1 MLPPFFR
8 GLPAIPTSIAGLFG
22 RRLLIQLMVLAG
34 WALPVDAAPLAL
46 SLDQALERGLNASLT
61 LQQAELQQEAAAAAV
76 GISRS
81 QFQPKLDVVGLA
93 SWAQVGSS
101 IGFISNLPTVGDLNF
116 DLTGNGYA
124 LIQNSFGNIGL
135 ALRYPLVDFERGP
148 LLAAAKALDQA
159 AEARLLE
166 QRRQSRF
173 AITNAYLNLQLAD
186 ALIPIWLRSIDLS
199 ANLLKDAEALLEA
212 GLGARI
218 DVFQAR
224 ALLSTDQSGLS
235 SAQSA
240 RAIAAS
246 ALARLLDLPAEQRLE
261 ASDPLQSF
269 PAWPLDLQ
277 ASVVA
282 ATSNRPALDVIRQ
295 AQVAA
300 EAKVQAAQ
308 GSRLPRIG
316 VLLGGGING
325 DRLNV
330 PVLNGSSS
338 LGNVP
343 IAGEVNLPAV
353 SSSGS
358 ASGSF
363 YDYGIMLNLR
373 QPLFDGGL
381 ATQTTALARSQA
393 QEQRLLLQQRE
404 QTIIQAV
411 ETFWHTNRSAGEA
424 MKASLDAEIASEEAV
439 RDAQLRYRAGIAP
452 ITELLL
458 VKRDLQAARSAK
470 AIAIQQWNFSRA
482 GLELETGL
490 Q

>member
-1 MLPPFFR
+1 M
-8 GLPAIPTSIAGLFG
+8 
-22 RRLLIQLMVLAG
+22 LIQLILLAG
-34 WALPVDAAPLAL
+34 WVLPVDAAPLAL
-46 SLDQALERGLNASLT
+46 SLEQALERGLDASLT
-61 LQQAELQQEAAAAAV
+61 LQQAELQQKGSAAAV

-81 QFQPKLDVVGLA
+81 QFQPKLDLVGLA

-116 DLTGNGYA
+116 DLSDKGYA

-148 LLAAAKALDQA
+148 FLAAAKALDQA
-159 AEARLLE
+159 AEARVLE

-173 AITNAYLNLQLAD
+173 AITNAYLKLQLAD
-186 ALIPIWLRSIDLS
+186 ALIPIWLSSIDLS
-199 ANLLKDAEALLEA
+199 ANLLKDAEALLQG

-235 SAQSA
+235 SAQTA

-261 ASDPLQSF
+261 ASDPLQPF
-269 PAWPLDLQ
+269 QPWPLDLQ

-282 ATSNRPALDVIRQ
+282 ATNNRPALDVIHQ

-308 GSRLPRIG
+308 GSRLPSIG

-330 PVLNGSSS
+330 PVLQGSSS
-338 LGNVP
+338 LDKVP
-343 IAGEVNLPAV
+343 VAGEVNLPAV

-358 ASGSF
+358 ANGSF
-363 YDYGIMLNLR
+363 YDYGIMFNLR

-381 ATQTTALARSQA
+381 ATQSMALARSQA
-393 QEQRLLLQQRE
+393 QEQRLLLKQRE

-411 ETFWHTNRSAGEA
+411 ETFWHTSRSAGEA

-490 Q
+490 TNK